1 MGLAITTILCYDSS
15 KAIFSP
21 STSERITSY
30 ALLSPHLFTPS
41 QFIRLSYSDYH
52 YCAVSTSTQ
61 RPHTLPPSTTSNDT
75 KTPTQPLQDTSSRS
89 VSSDDSTIYQSYFF
103 SSLVDIGSMMIL
115 TMMILPSILIIT
127 LTILPMMF
135 VMLPAVPSN
144 HKEQDVFHHDKNTN
158 TARPPTSSMPT
169 PLTASPS
176 SPSSSKQ
183 SGKRDELCLRRRQFW
198 AFIQKLHYSRIGS
211 SCLGFQWITAILYK
225 LSMTV
230 WTLWQFHNE
239 GVYSSSAAWQLLR
252 GVLQ

>member
-1 MGLAITTILCYDSS
+1 M
-15 KAIFSP
+15 
-21 STSERITSY
+21 ERITSY
-30 ALLSPHLFTPS
+30 SLLSPHLLIPS

-52 YCAVSTSTQ
+52 YCAVSTSKQ
-61 RPHTLPPSTTSNDT
+61 RPPILPASTPSNDT
-75 KTPTQPLQDTSSRS
+75 KTSTQPLQDTSSSS
-89 VSSDDSTIYQSYFF
+89 VSSDDSKISQSYFF
-103 SSLVDIGSMMIL
+103 SSLVDIGSTMIV

-127 LTILPMMF
+127 LIILPMMF

-158 TARPPTSSMPT
+158 TARPPTSSMTT

-176 SPSSSKQ
+176 SPSSSKK
-183 SGKRDELCLRRRQFW
+183 SGKRDELRLRRRQFW

-211 SCLGFQWITAILYK
+211 SCFGFQWITAILYK

-239 GVYSSSAAWQLLR
+239 GVYSSSSAWQLLL